1 MKSNQKQATIQSI
14 QVGMK
19 IIDLLVASGEP
30 LRLSD
35 IQEKT
40 GITKSNLYK
49 YLNTFTELEILY
61 KDKHNGHYQLG
72 SKLIEYGVAAIGQED
87 VITRVLPYLR
97 DISHQLD
104 CTCLLT
110 AWTYN
115 GPIISKIWNPG
126 HAYNIGAQ
134 LGSLLPPLSS
144 TGKIFESFLD
154 PATSK
159 DWIKAM
165 GREGRGN
172 HAEEIDRVK
181 QEGIAFASEP
191 LIPTV
196 SSVSIP
202 IFNFNQELLGAITVV
217 GFSESI
223 PNDVA
228 KESSQYLLEK
238 GREIS
243 GQFGYRGMD

>member
-1 MKSNQKQATIQSI
+1 MSTNQKQTTIQSI
-14 QVGMK
+14 QVGMR

-30 LRLSD
+30 LRLAD
-35 IQEKT
+35 IQERT

-87 VITRVLPYLR
+87 VITRALPYLR
-97 DISHQLD
+97 EISQHLD
-104 CTCLLT
+104 CTVLLT
-110 AWTYN
+110 TWTYN

-126 HAYNIGAQ
+126 NAYNIGAQ

-154 PATSK
+154 GATSK
-159 DWIKAM
+159 DWVKAM
-165 GREGRGN
+165 GKEGKGN
-172 HAEEIDRVK
+172 QLDEINRVK
-181 QEGIAFASEP
+181 REKIAFASEP

-196 SSVSIP
+196 SSMSIP
-202 IFNFNQELLGAITVV
+202 VFNYNRELLAAITVV
-217 GFSESI
+217 GFSSAI

-228 KESSQYLLEK
+228 DDKSQHVIKVGE
-238 GREIS
+238 EIS
-243 GQFGYRGMD
+243 AQFGYRA

>member
-1 MKSNQKQATIQSI
+1 MKNQKQATIQSI
-14 QVGMK
+14 QVGMR

-49 YLNTFTELEILY
+49 YLNTFTELDILY
-61 KDKHNGHYQLG
+61 KDKHNGQYQLG

-87 VITRVLPYLR
+87 VISRVLPYLK
-97 DISHQLD
+97 DLSQQLD
-104 CTCLLT
+104 NTCLLT
-110 AWTYN
+110 TWTYN

-154 PATSK
+154 SATTK
-159 DWIKAM
+159 DWIKVM
-165 GREGRGN
+165 GKEGKGN
-172 HAEEIDRVK
+172 VVEEINRVR
-181 QEGIAFASEP
+181 QERIAFANEP

-202 IFNFNQELLGAITVV
+202 IFNYNQELLSAITVV

-223 PNDVA
+223 PKDPSA
-228 KESSQYLLEK
+228 DKSQSIIK
-238 GREIS
+238 VGKEIS
-243 GQFGYRGMD
+243 AQFGYRAKG